1 MQGVFFLE
9 HVLRKRHVHVLPQA
23 TFAVNAD
30 QGMQAHT
37 RERAAPR
44 AALLSKCTRPY
55 STPQVSR
62 DKQAQ
67 CTEARKRIPHKRLE
81 KHPYE
86 PHQLP
91 SKSGSTRKAWTTTGE
106 KAGSERA
113 GATCRYASTHMR
125 EGCTKSSTPVKVHT
139 TILNPDR

>member
-1 MQGVFFLE
+1 VFSFWNMSSESVMCMFCHKPL
-9 HVLRKRHVHVLPQA
+9 LPSMRIR
-23 TFAVNAD
+23 VCK
-30 QGMQAHT
+30 HT
-37 RERAAPR
+37 QEKGLHQEQHSCQSAQDHTQP
-44 AALLSKCTRPY
+44 
-55 STPQVSR
+55 PQVSR